1 MSKHEE
7 NKRLLEKFS
16 LEQLHSL
23 CKFYKREL
31 HQLDYRDRVILGES
45 NPDIIKRRFTSIIAD
60 LFNQEEIRE
69 FARKHQIN
77 ID

>member
-7 NKRLLEKFS
+7 NRRLLEKFS

-23 CKFYKREL
+23 CKFYKRVL
-31 HQLDYRDRVILGES
+31 HPLDYRDRVILGES
-45 NPDIIKRRFTSIIAD
+45 NPEIIKRRFASIIGD

-69 FARKHQIN
+69 FARKHQIKIN
-77 ID
+77 